1 MDLNMNIWGPHYWFI
16 IHTIAM
22 TYPKIPGSAT
32 KKRYYKFYQDLPHFL
47 PHKSSRKLFTQILE
61 KFPITPYLDSK
72 ESLVKWTHFI
82 HNKINIKFNKPTIS
96 YKDFYETYHK
106 QYIPK
111 PTVKINYREWYKK
124 IAYVTCIILIVFV
137 IFFMIR

>member
-72 ESLVKWTHFI
+72 ESSLRQ
-82 HNKINIKFNKPTIS
+82 
-96 YKDFYETYHK
+96 TYICPSVYFSALELHG
-106 QYIPK
+106 
-111 PTVKINYREWYKK
+111 VH
-124 IAYVTCIILIVFV
+124 ILHLRTPGLGRI
-137 IFFMIR
+137 